1 MSKVKRIFAGLG
13 VVLIAQYFSASP
25 ALAAGPDDLWEMTSK
40 VEMPGMPMAMPP
52 QTVKVCT
59 PKGKQAQ
66 SVVPHEGNCKV
77 QDLKQT
83 GNKTTFKIVCTGPD
97 PMTGSGEI
105 VTLGP
110 DAYKGITR
118 ISTNAGGQRVNMTN
132 SFSARRVGS
141 CTAQG
146 AGNMVAPR

>member
-1 MSKVKRIFAGLG
+1 MSKVKRIFSGLG
-13 VVLIAQYFSASP
+13 LVLIAQYLGASA
-25 ALAAGPDDLWEMTSK
+25 AVAAGLDDLWEMTSK

-59 PKGKQAQ
+59 PKGKQAD
-66 SVVPHEGNCKV
+66 SMVPREGNCKV

-83 GNKTTFKIVCTGPD
+83 GNKTTFKIACGGPD

-110 DAYKGITR
+110 DAYKGTTH
-118 ISTNAGGQRVNMTN
+118 ISTNAGGQRVTMTN
-132 SFSARRVGS
+132 SFSAKRVGS

-146 AGNMVAPR
+146 GGNMVAPR